1 MDENNDFI
9 YINGFKI
16 EIKVISQNSNL
27 EPIIFLHEGLG
38 SVSLWKDFPLKVSKA
53 TNRDV
58 ILYSR
63 IGMGKSSPIR
73 ENRKSTYM
81 HDEANIYLPQIIKS
95 LNLSEVILFGH
106 SDGAS
111 IALIYAGSGFKVKS
125 LILEA
130 PHVFVEDISIKGIV
144 YAKKMWHSNDL
155 KNKLSKYHKDVSGAF
170 NGWCNAWLSK
180 EFRKWNIESY
190 LKNINLPIM
199 LIQGLNDEYG
209 TLKQLDSIDKNV
221 INKTYRIEIEDCGHS
236 PHTQYPKEII
246 NKIKYFLSYNLN

>member
-63 IGMGKSSPIR
+63 IGMGKSSPIKD
-73 ENRKSTYM
+73 NRKPSYM
-81 HDEANIYLPQIIKS
+81 HDEAKVYLPQIIKY

-130 PHVFVEDISIKGIV
+130 PHVFVENISVKGIKL
-144 YAKKMWHSNDL
+144 AKKAWNNNNL
-155 KNKLSKYHKDVSGAF
+155 KDKLSKYHEDVVGAF
-170 NGWCNAWLSK
+170 NGWCDVWLSK
-180 EFRKWNIESY
+180 SFKNWNIEDY
-190 LKNINLPIM
+190 LKRINVPIQ
-199 LIQGLNDEYG
+199 LIQGLNDQYG
-209 TLKQLDSIDKNV
+209 SLKQLDSIEENV
-221 INKTYRIEIEDCGHS
+221 SGKTYRHEIEDCGHS
-236 PHTQYPKEII
+236 PHSQYPIDIK
-246 NKIKYFLSYNLN
+246 NKVKYFLSNN

>member
-1 MDENNDFI
+1 MTEINDFI

-16 EIKVISQNSNL
+16 EIKTILRNSNL

-38 SVSLWKDFPLKVSKA
+38 SVSLWKNFPLKVSEA

-63 IGMGKSSPIR
+63 LGMGRSSPLK
-73 ENRKSTYM
+73 ENRKLSYM
-81 HDEANIYLPQIIKS
+81 HDEANIYLPEIIKY
-95 LNLSEVILFGH
+95 LNLSEVVLLGH

-111 IALIYAGSGFKVKS
+111 IALIYAGNGYLTKS

-130 PHVFVEDISIKGIV
+130 PHVFVEDISIRGV
-144 YAKKMWHSNDL
+144 SLAKKMWNNRDL
-155 KNKLSKYHKDVSGAF
+155 KEKLTKYHEDIEGAF

-180 EFRKWNIESY
+180 EFKKWNIEDC
-190 LKNINLPIM
+190 LQNIDVPIM

-209 TLKQLDSIDKNV
+209 SLKQLDSIEKNV
-221 INKTYRIEIEDCGHS
+221 IGKTYRHEIEDCGHS
-236 PHTQYPKEII
+236 PHTQYPIKIT
-246 NKIKYFLSYNLN
+246 NKIKYFLSNN

>member
-63 IGMGKSSPIR
+63 IGMGKSSPIKD
-73 ENRKSTYM
+73 NRKPSYM
-81 HDEANIYLPQIIKS
+81 HDEAKVYLPQIIKY

-130 PHVFVEDISIKGIV
+130 PHVFVENISVKGI
-144 YAKKMWHSNDL
+144 K
-155 KNKLSKYHKDVSGAF
+155 
-170 NGWCNAWLSK
+170 
-180 EFRKWNIESY
+180 
-190 LKNINLPIM
+190 
-199 LIQGLNDEYG
+199 
-209 TLKQLDSIDKNV
+209 
-221 INKTYRIEIEDCGHS
+221 
-236 PHTQYPKEII
+236 
-246 NKIKYFLSYNLN
+246 